1 MAVADYVDGRWP
13 PSKELPYEVREFLI
27 VKETGW
33 TLEYIR
39 NLSMPDFEKFSLIS
53 QIYRVK
59 MDNKRA
65 KQVSI

>member
-13 PSKELPYEVREFLI
+13 SSKELPYEIREFLI

-33 TLEYIR
+33 TLDYIR
-39 NLSMPDFEKFSLIS
+39 NLSMIDFEKFSLIS
-53 QIYRVK
+53 HIYRIK

-65 KQVSI
+65 RQMSI